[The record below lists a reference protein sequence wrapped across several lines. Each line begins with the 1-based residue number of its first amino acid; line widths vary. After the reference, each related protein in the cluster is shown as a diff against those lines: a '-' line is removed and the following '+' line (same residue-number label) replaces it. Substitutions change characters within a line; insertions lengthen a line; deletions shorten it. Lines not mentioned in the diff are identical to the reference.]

1 MTYTKDSGEVSALVR
16 PVNAV
21 ETVKTAKTFGRFVAT
36 GDNTHNEFGLFE
48 WNMQPRAGGPDPHFH
63 RTYSES
69 FYVISGSVT
78 IFDGREWVETAPG
91 DFVHVP
97 KGGLHGFR
105 NDTDDPASMLI
116 LFSPGEARENYFR
129 ELTEIVNTGR
139 KLTDEEWTEFFVRHD
154 NHFV

>member
-1 MTYTKDSGEVSALVR
+1 MTYTKDSGEISARVR
-16 PVNAV
+16 PVSAV
-21 ETVKTAKTFGRFVAT
+21 ETVKTAKVFGRFVAT
-36 GDNTHNEFGLFE
+36 GDTTHNEFGLFE
-48 WNMQPRAGGPDPHFH
+48 WNLQPRANGPDPHFH

-69 FYVISGSVT
+69 FYVISGGVT
-78 IFDGREWVETAPG
+78 IYDGREWVRTAPG